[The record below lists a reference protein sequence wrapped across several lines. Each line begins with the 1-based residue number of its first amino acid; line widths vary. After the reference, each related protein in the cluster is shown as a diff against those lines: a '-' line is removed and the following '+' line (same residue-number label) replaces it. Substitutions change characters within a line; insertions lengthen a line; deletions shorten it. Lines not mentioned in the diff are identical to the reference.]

1 MSGPFESLGISYQ
14 NDERSA
20 RETTSLLGMGL
31 VVGLDFCASAECLQ
45 NQLRYLILMSA
56 FPLKADI
63 RLPHYRMLLAM
74 TEIL

>member
-1 MSGPFESLGISYQ
+1 MRGPFESLGISYQ

-31 VVGLDFCASAECLQ
+31 VVGLDFARRQ
-45 NQLRYLILMSA
+45 NVCKNHLRYIILMSA
-56 FPLKADI
+56 SPLKADI